1 MGEGIT
7 VSPLRHREASNNG
20 ARMRESRR
28 ERGVTLI
35 ELLLALVLSSIL
47 IFVLYKTFLRQQK
60 TYTVQEQV
68 FDVQQN
74 VRAMMARMVREIR
87 MAGFGRIAGEHVPG
101 VGYIS
106 RILPVQFKN
115 TNGTVISYPSVLNRD
130 QPSAGWLTIVTA
142 VNSATLSAQLIGSS
156 SRYEITVDRV
166 NYEPNR
172 AIFDLNNKRYISIGG
187 VESNAI
193 TRIEEDTVD
202 GKKAYRLTLQHPLEY
217 NHRVDDN
224 HLVYVYPVTA
234 VSFQI
239 QGREEPGESRQPIAE
254 NIKELTFEYFTTN
267 GDPTVNDEDIR
278 MVRVS
283 VTAETSMGDPDF
295 KDNVRDN
302 KGYRTRQMAS
312 NIQIRNLA
320 FAP

>member
-1 MGEGIT
+1 MTAGGIT
-7 VSPLRHREASNNG
+7 VSVLRHAGLSENG
-20 ARMRESRR
+20 ARMRDSRKD
-28 ERGVTLI
+28 RGVTLI
-35 ELLLALVLSSIL
+35 ELLIALVLSSIL

-74 VRAMMARMVREIR
+74 ARATMARMVREIR

-142 VNSATLSAQLIGSS
+142 VNSATLSARLIGSS
-156 SRYEITVDRV
+156 SRYEITVNRV

-172 AIFDLNNKRYISIGG
+172 AIFDKDNKRYISIDG
-187 VESNAI
+187 VESNVI
-193 TRIEEDTVD
+193 TDIREETVD
-202 GKKAYRLTLQHPLEY
+202 GTPGYRLTLQHPLEY
-217 NHRVDDN
+217 NYRRPN
-224 HLVYVYPVTA
+224 TLVYPITA

-254 NIKELTFEYFTTN
+254 NIRELTFAYFTTN

-283 VTAETSMGDPDF
+283 VTAETSMADPDL
-295 KDNVRDN
+295 KDNEGRPI
-302 KGYRTRQMAS
+302 KRTREMSS

-320 FAP
+320 LAP

>member
-1 MGEGIT
+1 MMGEGTT
-7 VSPLRHREASNNG
+7 VSPLRHREASKNG
-20 ARMRESRR
+20 ARMRDSRKD
-28 ERGVTLI
+28 RGVTLI
-35 ELLLALVLSSIL
+35 ELLIALVLSSIL

-106 RILPVQFKN
+106 RILPVQFRS
-115 TNGTVISYPSVLNRD
+115 TNGTVISYPNVLNRD

-142 VNSATLSAQLIGSS
+142 VNSAILSAQLIGSS
-156 SRYEITVDRV
+156 SRYEITVNRV

-172 AIFDLNNKRYISIGG
+172 AIFDKDNKRYISIDG
-187 VESNAI
+187 VESNVI
-193 TRIEEDTVD
+193 TDIREETVD
-202 GKKAYRLTLQHPLEY
+202 GTPGYRLTLQHPLEY
-217 NHRVDDN
+217 NYRRN
-224 HLVYVYPVTA
+224 TLVYPITA

-295 KDNVRDN
+295 KDNIRDN

>member
-1 MGEGIT
+1 
-7 VSPLRHREASNNG
+7 
-20 ARMRESRR
+20 MRDLRR
-28 ERGVTLI
+28 ERGLTFV
-35 ELLLALVLSSIL
+35 ELLVALLLSSIV
-47 IFVLYKTFLRQQK
+47 IFLVHRTFVRQHK
-60 TYTVQEQV
+60 SYTVQEQV
-68 FDVQQN
+68 FDLQQN

-87 MAGFGRIAGEHVPG
+87 MAGFGRVAGEHVPG

-106 RILPVQFKN
+106 RILPVQFRN
-115 TNGTVISYPSVLNRD
+115 ANGTITSYPNVLNRD
-130 QPSAGWLTIVTA
+130 QPSTGWLTIVTA
-142 VNSATLSAQLIGSS
+142 VNSSALSAHLIGPS

-166 NYEPNR
+166 NYERNR
-172 AIFDLNNKRYISIGG
+172 TLFDEDNKRYISIDG

-193 TRIEEDTVD
+193 TDIAEEAVD
-202 GKKAYRLTLQHPLEY
+202 GKTRYRLTLQHPLEY
-217 NHRVDDN
+217 NHRPN
-224 HLVYVYPVTA
+224 ALVYPVTA

-254 NIKELTFEYFTTN
+254 NIRELTFEYFTTN
-267 GDPTVNDEDIR
+267 GEATANDEDIR

-283 VTAETSMGDPDF
+283 VTAETSKGDPGF
-295 KDNVRDN
+295 KDNRRDN

>member
-1 MGEGIT
+1 
-7 VSPLRHREASNNG
+7 
-20 ARMRESRR
+20 MRDRKG
-28 ERGVTLI
+28 ERGLTLV
-35 ELLLALVLSSIL
+35 ELLVALVLSSIL
-47 IFVLYKTFLRQQK
+47 IFVLYKTFIRQQK

-68 FDVQQN
+68 FDMQQN

-101 VGYIS
+101 VGYVS
-106 RILPVQFKN
+106 RILPVQFRN
-115 TNGTVISYPSVLNRD
+115 TNGTVISYPNVLNRD
-130 QPSAGWLTIVTA
+130 QPSPGWLTIVTA
-142 VNSATLSAQLIGSS
+142 VNSPSLSAHLIGSS

-166 NYEPNR
+166 NYERNR
-172 AIFDLNNKRYISIGG
+172 TLFDEGNKRYISIDG

-193 TRIEEDTVD
+193 TDIAEETVD
-202 GKKAYRLTLQHPLEY
+202 GKTRYHLILQHPLEY
-217 NHRVDDN
+217 NHRPN
-224 HLVYVYPVTA
+224 ALVYPITA

-254 NIKELTFEYFTTN
+254 NIKELTFEYFSTDGEATAS
-267 GDPTVNDEDIR
+267 DEDIR
-278 MVRVS
+278 MIRVA

-295 KDNVRDN
+295 KDNIRDN

>member
-1 MGEGIT
+1 MMGEGIT
-7 VSPLRHREASNNG
+7 VSVLRHAELSENG
-20 ARMRESRR
+20 GKMKDSRR
-28 ERGVTLI
+28 ERGLTLI
-35 ELLLALVLSSIL
+35 ELLIALVLSSIL

-74 VRAMMARMVREIR
+74 ARATMARMVREIR

-106 RILPVQFKN
+106 RILPVQFRN
-115 TNGTVISYPSVLNRD
+115 TNGTVINYPNVLNRN
-130 QPSAGWLTIVTA
+130 QPFPGWLTIVTA
-142 VNSATLSAQLIGSS
+142 VNSATLSAHWIGSS

-172 AIFDLNNKRYISIGG
+172 AIFDEDNKRYISIDG

-193 TRIEEDTVD
+193 TDIREETID
-202 GKKAYRLTLQHPLEY
+202 GGAPRYRLTLQHPLQY
-217 NHRVDDN
+217 NHRAN
-224 HLVYVYPVTA
+224 ALVYPITA

-239 QGREEPGESRQPIAE
+239 QGREEPAESRQPIAE
-254 NIKELTFEYFTTN
+254 NIRELVFEYFTTN
-267 GDPTVNDEDIR
+267 GEPTADDEDIR

-295 KDNVRDN
+295 KDNIRDG

>member
-1 MGEGIT
+1 MGGRIT
-7 VSPLRHREASNNG
+7 VSPLRHVEASENG
-20 ARMRESRR
+20 ARMRDSRG
-28 ERGVTLI
+28 ERGVSLV
-35 ELLLALVLSSIL
+35 ELLIALVLSSIL
-47 IFVLYKTFLRQQK
+47 IFVLYKTFIRQQK
-60 TYTVQEQV
+60 TYVVQEQV

-74 VRAMMARMVREIR
+74 ARAVMARMVREIR

-106 RILPVQFKN
+106 RILPVQFKEAD
-115 TNGTVISYPSVLNRD
+115 GRIRSYPNVLNRD

-142 VNSATLSAQLIGSS
+142 VNSPTLSAHWIGSS

-172 AIFDLNNKRYISIGG
+172 AIFNDGNKRYISIDG

-193 TRIEEDTVD
+193 EPGGIREETVD
-202 GKKAYRLTLQHPLEY
+202 GTPRYHLTLQHPLEY
-217 NHRVDDN
+217 NHRPN
-224 HLVYVYPVTA
+224 ALVYPVTA
-234 VSFQI
+234 ISFQI

-254 NIKELTFEYFTTN
+254 NIKELTFEYFSTN
-267 GDPTVNDEDIR
+267 GDVTANDEDIR
-278 MVRVS
+278 MVRVA
-283 VTAETSMGDPDF
+283 VIAETSMGDPDF
-295 KDNVRDN
+295 KDNIRDN

>member
-1 MGEGIT
+1 MMGEGTT
-7 VSPLRHREASNNG
+7 VSPLRHREASKNG
-20 ARMRESRR
+20 ARMRDSRKD
-28 ERGVTLI
+28 RGVTLI
-35 ELLLALVLSSIL
+35 ELLIALVLSSIL

-142 VNSATLSAQLIGSS
+142 VNSATLSARLIGSS

-172 AIFDLNNKRYISIGG
+172 AIFDKDNKRYISIDG
-187 VESNAI
+187 VESNVI
-193 TRIEEDTVD
+193 TDIREESVD
-202 GKKAYRLTLQHPLEY
+202 GTPGYRLTLQHPLEY
-217 NHRVDDN
+217 NYRRPN
-224 HLVYVYPVTA
+224 TLVYPITA

-295 KDNVRDN
+295 KDNIRDN

>member
-1 MGEGIT
+1 MMGEGIT
-7 VSPLRHREASNNG
+7 VSPLRHAEVIEIG
-20 ARMRESRR
+20 ARMRDSRK

-35 ELLLALVLSSIL
+35 ELLIALVLSSIL

-68 FDVQQN
+68 FDAQQN

-87 MAGFGRIAGEHVPG
+87 MAGFGRVAGEHVPG

-106 RILPVQFKN
+106 RILPVQFRN
-115 TNGTVISYPSVLNRD
+115 TNGTVISYPNVLNRD

-142 VNSATLSAQLIGSS
+142 VSSATLSAHLVGSS

-172 AIFDLNNKRYISIGG
+172 AIFDKDNKRYISIDG

-193 TRIEEDTVD
+193 MDIREETVD
-202 GKKAYRLTLQHPLEY
+202 GTPRYSLTLQHPLEY
-217 NHRVDDN
+217 NYRPN
-224 HLVYVYPVTA
+224 TNTLVYPITA

-267 GDPTVNDEDIR
+267 GDPTADDEDIR

-295 KDNVRDN
+295 KDNRRDN
-302 KGYRTRQMAS
+302 KGYRTRQVAS

>member
-1 MGEGIT
+1 
-7 VSPLRHREASNNG
+7 
-20 ARMRESRR
+20 MRDSRG
-28 ERGVTLI
+28 ERGLTII
-35 ELLLALVLSSIL
+35 ELLLALVLSSII
-47 IFVLYKTFLRQQK
+47 IFVLYKTFIRQHK

-68 FDVQQN
+68 FDIQQN

-106 RILPVQFKN
+106 RILPVQFRN
-115 TNGTVISYPSVLNRD
+115 TNGTVINYPNVLSRD

-142 VNSATLSAQLIGSS
+142 VNSATLSAHWIGSS

-172 AIFDLNNKRYISIGG
+172 AIFDEDNKRYISIDG
-187 VESNAI
+187 VESNVI
-193 TRIEEDTVD
+193 TDIREETVD
-202 GKKAYRLTLQHPLEY
+202 GKTRYSLTLQHPLEY
-217 NHRVDDN
+217 NHRPN
-224 HLVYVYPVTA
+224 ALVYPITA

-239 QGREEPGESRQPIAE
+239 QGREEAGESRQPIAE
-254 NIKELTFEYFTTN
+254 NIRELTFEYFTTN
-267 GDPTVNDEDIR
+267 GEATVNDQDIR

-283 VTAETSMGDPDF
+283 VTAETILGDPDF
-295 KDNVRDN
+295 KDNIRDN
-302 KGYRTRQMAS
+302 LGYRTRQMAS

-320 FAP
+320 LAP

>member
-47 IFVLYKTFLRQQK
+47 IFVLYKTFLRQHK
-60 TYTVQEQV
+60 TYAVQEQV
-68 FDVQQN
+68 FDLQQN
-74 VRAMMARMVREIR
+74 ARAMMARMVREIR

-106 RILPVQFKN
+106 RILPVQFRN

-142 VNSATLSAQLIGSS
+142 VNSATLSAHWIGSS

-172 AIFDLNNKRYISIGG
+172 AIFDKDNKRYISIDG

-193 TRIEEDTVD
+193 TDIAEEAVD
-202 GKKAYRLTLQHPLEY
+202 GKTRYRLTLQHPLEY
-217 NHRVDDN
+217 NHRPN
-224 HLVYVYPVTA
+224 ALVYPVTA

-254 NIKELTFEYFTTN
+254 NIRELTYEYFTTN
-267 GDPTVNDEDIR
+267 GDATANDEDIR

>member
-1 MGEGIT
+1 M
-7 VSPLRHREASNNG
+7 SPLRHREASKNG
-20 ARMRESRR
+20 ARMRDSRKD
-28 ERGVTLI
+28 RGVTLI
-35 ELLLALVLSSIL
+35 ELLIALVLSSIL

-106 RILPVQFKN
+106 RILPVQFRN
-115 TNGTVISYPSVLNRD
+115 TNGTVISYPNVLNRD

-156 SRYEITVDRV
+156 SRYEITVNRV

-172 AIFDLNNKRYISIGG
+172 AIFDEDNKRYISIDG
-187 VESNAI
+187 VEGNVI
-193 TRIEEDTVD
+193 TDIREETVD
-202 GKKAYRLTLQHPLEY
+202 GIPRYHLTLQHPLEY
-217 NHRVDDN
+217 NYRAN
-224 HLVYVYPVTA
+224 TLVYPITA

-254 NIKELTFEYFTTN
+254 NIRDLTFEYFSTN
-267 GDPTVNDEDIR
+267 GEATADDRNIR
-278 MVRVS
+278 MVRVA

-295 KDNVRDN
+295 KDNIRDG

-320 FAP
+320 LAP

>member
-1 MGEGIT
+1 
-7 VSPLRHREASNNG
+7 
-20 ARMRESRR
+20 MRDSRG

-35 ELLLALVLSSIL
+35 ELLIALVLSSII
-47 IFVLYKTFLRQQK
+47 IFVLYKTFIRQQK

-106 RILPVQFKN
+106 RILPVQFRN
-115 TNGTVISYPSVLNRD
+115 TNGTVINYPNVLNRD
-130 QPSAGWLTIVTA
+130 QPFPGWLTIVTA
-142 VNSATLSAQLIGSS
+142 VNSATLSAHLIGSS
-156 SRYEITVDRV
+156 SQYEITVDRV

-172 AIFDLNNKRYISIGG
+172 AIFDEDNKRYISIDG

-193 TRIEEDTVD
+193 TDIREETVD
-202 GKKAYRLTLQHPLEY
+202 GGAPRYHLTLQHPHEY
-217 NHRVDDN
+217 NYRPN
-224 HLVYVYPVTA
+224 TLVYPVAA

-239 QGREEPGESRQPIAE
+239 QGREEAGESRQPIAE
-254 NIKELTFEYFTTN
+254 NIRGLIFEYFTTN
-267 GDPTVNDEDIR
+267 GEATVNDEDIR

-283 VTAETSMGDPDF
+283 VTAETSLGDPDF
-295 KDNVRDN
+295 KDNIRDN
-302 KGYRTRQMAS
+302 LGYRTRQMTS

-320 FAP
+320 LAP

>member
-1 MGEGIT
+1 
-7 VSPLRHREASNNG
+7 
-20 ARMRESRR
+20 
-28 ERGVTLI
+28 
-35 ELLLALVLSSIL
+35 
-47 IFVLYKTFLRQQK
+47 LYKTFIRQQK
-60 TYTVQEQV
+60 TYAVQEQV

-74 VRAMMARMVREIR
+74 ARGMIARMVREIR

-106 RILPVQFKN
+106 RILPVRFAN
-115 TNGTVISYPSVLNRD
+115 ISYPNVLNRD
-130 QPSAGWLTIVTA
+130 QPSSGWLTIVTA
-142 VNSATLSAQLIGSS
+142 INSPSLSAHWIGSS

-172 AIFDLNNKRYISIGG
+172 ALFDEENKRYISIDG

-193 TRIEEDTVD
+193 MDITEETVD
-202 GKKAYRLTLQHPLEY
+202 GKLRYRLTLQHPLEY
-217 NHRVDDN
+217 NHRSDA
-224 HLVYVYPVTA
+224 LVYPVTA
-234 VSFQI
+234 ISFQVE
-239 QGREEPGESRQPIAE
+239 GRKEPGESRQPIAE

-267 GDPTVNDEDIR
+267 GEATASDEDIR
-278 MVRVS
+278 MIRVA
-283 VTAETSMGDPDF
+283 VTAETSKGDPDF

-320 FAP
+320 FTP

>member
-1 MGEGIT
+1 MTAGGIT
-7 VSPLRHREASNNG
+7 VSVLRHAELSENG
-20 ARMRESRR
+20 ARMRDSRKD
-28 ERGVTLI
+28 RGVTLI
-35 ELLLALVLSSIL
+35 ELLIALVLSSIL

-74 VRAMMARMVREIR
+74 ARATMARMVREIR

-106 RILPVQFKN
+106 RVLPVQFKN

-142 VNSATLSAQLIGSS
+142 VNSAALSARLIGSS
-156 SRYEITVDRV
+156 SRYEITVNRV

-172 AIFDLNNKRYISIGG
+172 AIFDKDNKRYISIDG

-193 TRIEEDTVD
+193 TDIREETVD
-202 GKKAYRLTLQHPLEY
+202 GTPRYRLTLQHPLEY
-217 NHRVDDN
+217 NYRRPN
-224 HLVYVYPVTA
+224 TLVYPITA

-267 GDPTVNDEDIR
+267 GDPTADDEDIR

-295 KDNVRDN
+295 KDNIRDN

>member
-1 MGEGIT
+1 MGEGTT
-7 VSPLRHREASNNG
+7 VSPLRHREASKNG
-20 ARMRESRR
+20 ARMRDSRKD
-28 ERGVTLI
+28 RGVTLI
-35 ELLLALVLSSIL
+35 ELLIALVLSSIL
-47 IFVLYKTFLRQQK
+47 IFVLYKTFLRQHK
-60 TYTVQEQV
+60 TYVVQEQV

-87 MAGFGRIAGEHVPG
+87 MAGFGRVAGEHMPG

-106 RILPVQFKN
+106 RILPVQFRN
-115 TNGTVISYPSVLNRD
+115 TNGTIISYPNVLNRD
-130 QPSAGWLTIVTA
+130 QPSPGWLTIVTA
-142 VNSATLSAQLIGSS
+142 VNSPTLSARLIETS
-156 SRYEITVDRV
+156 SRFEITVNRV
-166 NYEPNR
+166 NYERNR
-172 AIFDLNNKRYISIGG
+172 ALFDKDNKRYISIDG

-193 TRIEEDTVD
+193 TDIAEEAVD
-202 GKKAYRLTLQHPLEY
+202 GKTRYRLTLQHPLEY
-217 NHRVDDN
+217 NHRRN
-224 HLVYVYPVTA
+224 ALVYPVSA
-234 VSFQI
+234 ISFQV
-239 QGREEPGESRQPIAE
+239 QWREEPGESRQPIAE

-267 GDPTVNDEDIR
+267 GEATANDEDIR

-295 KDNVRDN
+295 KDNIRDN